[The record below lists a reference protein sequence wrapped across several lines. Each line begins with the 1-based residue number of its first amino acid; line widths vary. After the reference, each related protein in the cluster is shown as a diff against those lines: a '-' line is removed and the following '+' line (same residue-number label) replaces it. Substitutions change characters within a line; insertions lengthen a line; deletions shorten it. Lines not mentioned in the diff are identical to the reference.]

1 MTHFLFC
8 LCSTRWGEGGAA
20 TSAQSLVYRRV
31 RETDCSHTDTP
42 ADRLALPISLMFL
55 SLNCDRKQ
63 EYMRGVRVRSLQQG
77 LGSIRIY
84 NQDIEQ

>member
-20 TSAQSLVYRRV
+20 TSALVYRRV

-63 EYMRGVRVRSLQQG
+63 EYTRGVRVRSLQQG